1 MFFKFHK
8 SIINSNH
15 INYVDIDEITLNI
28 YVYLTNHD
36 RIEFK
41 CKNLEAL
48 NKAFDLLLYRLN
60 NSKEKQMAEFLFFSD
75 TGINIDNIDFFTI
88 NKTKTGITFFMKG
101 DTNITIFKPEEIS
114 IEDFYKGIVNMI
126 YDTDEDEPEELEIN

>member
-1 MFFKFHK
+1 
-8 SIINSNH
+8 
-15 INYVDIDEITLNI
+15 
-28 YVYLTNHD
+28 
-36 RIEFK
+36 
-41 CKNLEAL
+41 
-48 NKAFDLLLYRLN
+48 
-60 NSKEKQMAEFLFFSD
+60 MAEFLFFSD
-75 TGINIDNIDFFTI
+75 TGINIDNIDFFII